1 MKWWD
6 WVRPFFALLFV
17 IALIA
22 GAAYGARRLGMLQAP
37 AMGGKRRMSMVE
49 SLFIDARRRVV
60 IVRVDE
66 EDHILLISPFGDR
79 TIASKPAI
87 LPIPAPPEPAP

>member
-1 MKWWD
+1 LDWWE

-17 IALIA
+17 LALIGA
-22 GAAYGARRLGMLQAP
+22 AAYGARRFGMLQAP
-37 AMGGKRRMSMVE
+37 VAGGKRRMNMVE

-60 IVRVDE
+60 IVRVDD
-66 EDHILLISPFGDR
+66 EDHVLLISPFGDR

-87 LPIPAPPEPAP
+87 IPPPPEPAP

>member
-1 MKWWD
+1 MNWWD

-37 AMGGKRRMSMVE
+37 ATAGKRRMNMVE

-60 IVRVDE
+60 IVRVDD
-66 EDHILLISPFGDR
+66 EDHVLLISPFGDR
-79 TIASKPAI
+79 TITSKPAI
-87 LPIPAPPEPAP
+87 IPPPVVEPAP

>member
-1 MKWWD
+1 MNWWD

-37 AMGGKRRMSMVE
+37 VPGGKRRMSIVE

-60 IVRVDE
+60 IVRVDQ
-66 EDHILLISPFGDR
+66 EDHVLLISPFGDR
-79 TIASKPAI
+79 TIASKPAVI
-87 LPIPAPPEPAP
+87 ALTPPAEPAP